1 MEEETLSFLRGFT
14 VGAILSGIVT
24 AAVIVSVL
32 QERDMVKP
40 YTLNR
45 LDRWTGDITTLLF
58 TTEHRAVAAA
68 TEEVLWESTA
78 WVTVTDERT
87 GEELFDEQGSFCY

>member
-1 MEEETLSFLRGFT
+1 M
-14 VGAILSGIVT
+14 I
-24 AAVIVSVL
+24 
-32 QERDMVKP
+32 KP